1 MIFLQIKRVMHMLKK
16 LSLLI
21 ILMAPLLA
29 NADKKRDVIGLWE
42 TEEKGEIVLIDKNEN
57 GFPIAGKL
65 ERSASRPDKVGMT
78 LMTNFTEHKDGWNVT
93 IYSPRRDKNFDAV
106 IHRKDQELNLEVDA
120 GFFTHHIIWTAQS
133 N

>member
-1 MIFLQIKRVMHMLKK
+1 MLKK

-42 TEEKGEIVLIDKNEN
+42 TEETGEIVLIDKNEN

-65 ERSASRPDKVGMT
+65 ERSDKVGMT
-78 LMTNFTEHKDGWNVT
+78 LMTNFTEHKDGWSVT
-93 IYSPRRDKNFDAV
+93 LYSPRRDKNFDAV